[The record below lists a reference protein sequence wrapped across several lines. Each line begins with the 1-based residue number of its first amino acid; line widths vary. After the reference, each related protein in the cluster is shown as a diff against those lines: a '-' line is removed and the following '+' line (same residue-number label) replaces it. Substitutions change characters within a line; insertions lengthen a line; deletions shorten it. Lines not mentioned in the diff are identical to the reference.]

1 MRVLSVVLAVAV
13 SAALTGCK
21 KPDEDASTK
30 APPPAPVKVPLVAVE
45 EAPAPDLLVLTGTV
59 VANQR
64 SEVTADTQGK
74 VLNVMVERGKRV
86 KQGEPVVQLDVINAT
101 LGAREAQ
108 ANLAA
113 ARAQRQNADDECK
126 RTKEL
131 LDKGA
136 ITRSEFDR
144 QNTQCTSAQ
153 QQVAAAQARAE
164 MMSKTANDG
173 LVRAPFAGVVDIKNV
188 SPGEWV
194 APGRALFTLV
204 DDDPLRIE
212 LSVPEA
218 AIAAVKMDQAVELS
232 VVSHP
237 GKTYGAKVTRIG
249 AEVGK
254 TRSLIIEATI
264 DKGSELVPGMFAE
277 AHLVIGQKTLPVLPA
292 TAVQRRGKTWH
303 AFVDHKGELE
313 ERLVQLGAAPNKD
326 QVSILQGI
334 VKGEKVVAKV
344 DDKTVDGLKIV
355 E

>member
-1 MRVLSVVLAVAV
+1 MRASTLLLAALVTV
-13 SAALTGCK
+13 SACK
-21 KPDEDASTK
+21 KKEEEGEKK
-30 APPPAPVKVPLVAVE
+30 APPAPVKVALVTAKAADV
-45 EAPAPDLLVLTGTV
+45 PKLLVLTGTV

-74 VLNVMVERGKRV
+74 VLNVFVERGKRV
-86 KQGEPVVQLDVINAT
+86 KQGEPVVQLDVVNAQ
-101 LGAREAQ
+101 LGAREAA

-126 RTKEL
+126 RTKDL

-136 ITRSEFDR
+136 ITRSDYDK
-144 QNTQCTSAQ
+144 QNTACTSAQ

-173 LVRAPFAGVVDIKNV
+173 LVRAPFSGLVDSKNV

-218 AIAAVKMDQAVELS
+218 AIGWVKKDQRVELS

-237 GKTYGAKVTRIG
+237 GQTYGATVTRIG

-264 DKGSELVPGMFAE
+264 DKGSDLVPGMFAE
-277 AHLVIGQKTLPVLPA
+277 AHLQIGTVKLPVIPK
-292 TAVQRRGKTWH
+292 TAVVQKGKTWH
-303 AFVDHKGELE
+303 AFVDKKGELE
-313 ERLVQLGAAPNKD
+313 ERIVQLGAPPGPD
-326 QVSILQGI
+326 QVSILNN
-334 VKGEKVVAKV
+334 VANDEKVVAKP
-344 DDKTVDGLKIV
+344 DDKTVDGLRIV